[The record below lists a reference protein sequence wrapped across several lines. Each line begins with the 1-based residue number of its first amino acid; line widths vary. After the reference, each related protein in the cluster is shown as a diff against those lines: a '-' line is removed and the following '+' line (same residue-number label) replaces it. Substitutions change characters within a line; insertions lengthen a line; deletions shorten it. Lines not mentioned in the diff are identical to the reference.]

1 MENASDPM
9 PVLRSLRGSHES
21 RRLLLATLT
30 EASEFWRQNGS
41 LAAYQVIFAALDS
54 NDDEVRQLA
63 EESLGRSSPRPAKQR
78 TRSGKG
84 FQRSLMVE
92 RSQRDGKSS

>member
-9 PVLRSLRGSHES
+9 PVLRSLRGSHVS

-30 EASEFWRQNGS
+30 EASQLWRHNGS

-54 NDDEVRQLA
+54 NDDEVRRLA
-63 EESLGRSSPRPAKQR
+63 EEALNHRSPRPSRQR
-78 TRSGKG
+78 TSAGEG
-84 FQRSLMVE
+84 FQGSLTVE
-92 RSQRDGKSS
+92 RSKGDGKPS